1 MWLAS
6 LRPVRRC
13 VPRFSEA
20 RISDTYR
27 PPSRAERWS
36 VLPSTR
42 WLGAAAQ
49 AIRSSG
55 LGASRSTSNRL
66 GPGSATPA
74 TPGLATPGLA
84 TPGSS
89 PGEWDRMLGVASLAE
104 AGLVGW
110 RGWASRRGIEGFRP
124 SAFRATR
131 STQRTPASARLYR
144 NTPFSRLPPVNG
156 FEFLFRVL
164 PRVLRAQKS
173 ASLFGLALLLKGER
187 EGLR

>member
-1 MWLAS
+1 VWLAS

-55 LGASRSTSNRL
+55 LGASRSTSIAGVSDPSYTEP
-66 GPGSATPA
+66 GP
-74 TPGLATPGLA
+74 
-84 TPGSS
+84 
-89 PGEWDRMLGVASLAE
+89 
-104 AGLVGW
+104 
-110 RGWASRRGIEGFRP
+110 
-124 SAFRATR
+124 
-131 STQRTPASARLYR
+131 ARL
-144 NTPFSRLPPVNG
+144 
-156 FEFLFRVL
+156 
-164 PRVLRAQKS
+164 
-173 ASLFGLALLLKGER
+173 LLIG
-187 EGLR
+187 